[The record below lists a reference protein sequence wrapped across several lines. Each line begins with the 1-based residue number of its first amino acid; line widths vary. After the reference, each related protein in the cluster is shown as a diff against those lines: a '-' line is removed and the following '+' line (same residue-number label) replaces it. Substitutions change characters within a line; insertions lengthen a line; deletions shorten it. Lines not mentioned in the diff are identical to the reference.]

1 VLTLLISL
9 QFLRNNLVP
18 HCLPYF
24 LLRRYRHSQANL
36 RVLLHVS
43 KCTTHHI
50 HALASHLHTNL
61 HQFWS
66 SILSRIGGRSVISS
80 LAPLSLQEVNA
91 FSATICDA
99 INNKYWDS
107 ITYVLSSIILWFND
121 PDILVLQNSGTPNS
135 LSDPRLLSG
144 KWKTSSSTME
154 EAITTRTNRY
164 TYASSPIS
172 CVPPM
177 GTQGYSS
184 SASSGYS

>member
-1 VLTLLISL
+1 M
-9 QFLRNNLVP
+9 P
-18 HCLPYF
+18 HCLQYF
-24 LLRRYRHSQANL
+24 LLRRYRHFQPNL

-43 KCTTHHI
+43 KRTTHHI

-99 INNKYWDS
+99 INNKYWDC

-121 PDILVLQNSGTPNS
+121 PDILVL
-135 LSDPRLLSG
+135 
-144 KWKTSSSTME
+144 KTVGR
-154 EAITTRTNRY
+154 RTLCRIQGCCLGSERPPLPPWRRQLRRGPIDLCVFAYQLCTANRY
-164 TYASSPIS
+164 TRLGVIR
-172 CVPPM
+172 VFIKE
-177 GTQGYSS
+177 GRIWT
-184 SASSGYS
+184 